1 MNKNNHKFI
10 ILSLGML
17 LLNLILILVICL
29 VKKDLSI
36 MACFHYMFY
45 VGLINVI
52 LGFLVKLGSRETKA
66 SNEMLNYFLT
76 YKKTSE
82 ELFKENIKDK
92 NKSTY
97 FMLILEV
104 IGISLVITSNVIS
117 KII

>member
-1 MNKNNHKFI
+1 
-10 ILSLGML
+10 
-17 LLNLILILVICL
+17 
-29 VKKDLSI
+29 
-36 MACFHYMFY
+36 MFY
-45 VGLINVI
+45 IGLINVI

-82 ELFKENIKDK
+82 ELFSENIKDT

-97 FMLILEV
+97 FILIFEI
-104 IGISLVITSNVIS
+104 IGIFLVITSNVMS

>member
-1 MNKNNHKFI
+1 MNENNHKFI
-10 ILSLGML
+10 SLSLGIL
-17 LLNLILILVICL
+17 LLNLLLILLTCL
-29 VKKDLSI
+29 IRKDLSI
-36 MACFHYMFY
+36 MTYFHYMFY

-82 ELFKENIKDK
+82 ELFNENIKDK

-104 IGISLVITSNVIS
+104 IGISLVITSNIIP

>member
-1 MNKNNHKFI
+1 MNENGHKFTS
-10 ILSLGML
+10 LSLGML
-17 LLNLILILVICL
+17 LLNLLIILVICL
-29 VKKDLSI
+29 ISKDLSI
-36 MACFHYMFY
+36 IAYFHYMFY

-52 LGFLVKLGSRETKA
+52 LGFLVKLGNRETKA

-76 YKKTSE
+76 YRKTSE
-82 ELFKENIKDK
+82 ELFNENIKDT